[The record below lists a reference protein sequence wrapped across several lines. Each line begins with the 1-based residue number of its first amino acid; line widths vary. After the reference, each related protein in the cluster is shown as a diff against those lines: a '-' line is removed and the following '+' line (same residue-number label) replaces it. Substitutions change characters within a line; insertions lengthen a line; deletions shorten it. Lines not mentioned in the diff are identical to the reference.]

1 MHRNIGVSAFI
12 DDEKENIRCD
22 SKQTP
27 YNNSSSS
34 IQTTGRVRMISR
46 IPIRLGKWLS
56 QALAVTAL
64 FCALTIVSTSVVMAK
79 EKVRIGHFSWPGYGF
94 LYVAQEKNL
103 APDLEFEFTIIEDP
117 VQLFSLLSTNQL
129 ETVFSTI
136 EFGPIA
142 TAEDM
147 GFKLISISNLGYG
160 SDNIVVH
167 PDIKTAA
174 DLKGKKVAV
183 LEGGLSHIMMG
194 IWLEENGVKWN
205 EVEMVNLVAGD
216 AAAAMISGN
225 IAAAELWDPFGPQV
239 LADLPGARSVSNSLE
254 PKWLQSALIAD
265 AIFMSDKFTTE
276 NRDTAVKTIQAIFAG
291 VEYWRKNPTEANQ
304 IIADA
309 VGFPVEDVQAIL
321 GGVNNPDDGGL
332 YMYNLTEAGRF
343 CGSVE
348 GEPPFGQKNGQ
359 MKDHWEMTNE
369 WWVKFGFM
377 DRMVDSEKG
386 TDCALLS
393 EAQ

>member
-1 MHRNIGVSAFI
+1 MTSEISR
-12 DDEKENIRCD
+12 R
-22 SKQTP
+22 
-27 YNNSSSS
+27 
-34 IQTTGRVRMISR
+34 TGRRFARTFAFAFFFGLM
-46 IPIRLGKWLS
+46 
-56 QALAVTAL
+56 AVATA
-64 FCALTIVSTSVVMAK
+64 TSSFAK

-103 APDLEFEFTIIEDP
+103 SPDLEFEFTIIEDP

-129 ETVFSTI
+129 DTVFSTI

-174 DLKGKKVAV
+174 DLKGKQVAV

-194 IWLEENGVKWN
+194 IWLEENGVKWD
-205 EVEMVNLVAGD
+205 EVEMVNLIAGD

-254 PKWLQSALIAD
+254 PKWLKSALIAD
-265 AIFMSDKFTTE
+265 AIFMSDEFTTK
-276 NRDTAVKTIQAIFAG
+276 NRDIAVKTIQAIFAG
-291 VEYWRKNPTEANQ
+291 VEYWRTNPTEAND
-304 IIADA
+304 IIANA

-321 GGVNNPDDGGL
+321 GGENNPEDGGL
-332 YMYNLTEAGRF
+332 YMYSLDEAGRF
-343 CGSVE
+343 CGSVA
-348 GEPPFGQKNGQ
+348 GDPPFGQRNGQ
-359 MKDHWEMTNE
+359 MADHWKMTNE

-377 DRMVDSEKG
+377 DRTVDPTKG

-393 EAQ
+393 ESR